1 MAHTAKTKKIMSL
14 LDTRTAPPVS
24 ANPAIKPPDVQAV
37 PQVFFKTEPG
47 IQIINIAFLLINE
60 QLAAVMERFRSC
72 TCDKCTAA
80 VTEIVLKKIPQVF
93 VTVREKS
100 DEDAVNQA
108 AAQYRSQAVQ
118 AITKAVISVRTN
130 PPH

>member
-100 DEDAVNQA
+100 EKA
-108 AAQYRSQAVQ
+108 SCFL
-118 AITKAVISVRTN
+118 AVISVRTN